1 MSHRR
6 SSPLL
11 SALGAATMIVIVGCG
26 GSASTTS
33 SSSSATAATSSASAA
48 TSSAAVPSSAAAT
61 ASPSEL
67 PAASSPASL
76 PSLPAIFSNHADPA
90 LEDQL
95 PAEVSGTAL
104 QRYSLPLSDVLDS
117 GWRPRDDRR
126 LPAGDRQDRVG
137 WERRGCP
144 RPDQYAD
151 RRDPGLQGQRRR
163 QRRRCSRASCPV
175 EQSDLGGGATKR
187 QATVGGKS
195 VTIVSVGTGVNDTEW
210 IYGRGDVVFVVHATD
225 ETHAAAF
232 LQALS

>member
-11 SALGAATMIVIVGCG
+11 SALGAATMIVIVACG
-26 GSASTTS
+26 GGASTTS

-48 TSSAAVPSSAAAT
+48 ASSAAVPGSAAAT

-67 PAASSPASL
+67 PAASSPTSL
-76 PSLPAIFSNHADPA
+76 PSLPAIFSNHADPE
-90 LEDQL
+90 LESQL
-95 PAEVSGTAL
+95 PAEVSGIAL

-117 GWRPRDDRR
+117 G
-126 LPAGDRQDRVG
+126 GDRATID
-137 WERRGCP
+137 
-144 RPDQYAD
+144 AF
-151 RRDPGLQGQRRR
+151 LQGIGKTE
-163 QRRRCSRASCPV
+163 SDASVAGALDPTSALTGGILAFKVSGAPTATLLAGIVSV
-175 EQSDLGGGATKR
+175 EQADLGAGATKR

>member
-76 PSLPAIFSNHADPA
+76 PSLPAIFSNHADPE
-90 LEDQL
+90 LEGLL
-95 PAEVSGTAL
+95 PTEVSGTAIM
-104 QRYSLPLSDVLDS
+104 RYSLPLSDVLDS
-117 GWRPRDDRR
+117 G
-126 LPAGDRQDRVG
+126 GDRATID
-137 WERRGCP
+137 
-144 RPDQYAD
+144 AF
-151 RRDPGLQGQRRR
+151 LQGIGKTE
-163 QRRRCSRASCPV
+163 SDASVAGALDPTSALTGGILAFKVDGADAAVLLAGIVSV
-175 EQSDLGGGATKR
+175 EQSDLGGGATKK
-187 QATVGGKS
+187 QGTVGGKS

-210 IYGRGDVVFVVHATD
+210 IYGRGDVVFVVHAAD

-232 LQALS
+232 LQALP